1 MSSKN
6 VANTIIAN
14 SVNSTKKWLYRYL
27 LDNVNELDKNYQMIE
42 QCVKDIYIFQNAI
55 LEQVEKKEEK
65 VIIGDETLNSIF
77 KDEKNLNSYDL
88 SLIYDSVLYFRESA
102 TILRDEEKVSIE
114 KILKIIRGA

>member
-6 VANTIIAN
+6 VANTIITN

-27 LDNVNELDKNYQMIE
+27 LDNVDELDKNYSMIE

-77 KDEKNLNSYDL
+77 KDEKNLNRYDL
-88 SLIYDSVLYFRESA
+88 SLIYDSVLYFRETA
-102 TILRDEEKVSIE
+102 AILRDEEKVSIE

>member
-6 VANTIIAN
+6 VANTIITS

-27 LDNVNELDKNYQMIE
+27 LDNVDELDKNYSMIE

-77 KDEKNLNSYDL
+77 KDEKTLTVMTYP
-88 SLIYDSVLYFRESA
+88 LYMIWFY
-102 TILRDEEKVSIE
+102 ILGKAQQFLEMKKRFL
-114 KILKIIRGA
+114 LKKY